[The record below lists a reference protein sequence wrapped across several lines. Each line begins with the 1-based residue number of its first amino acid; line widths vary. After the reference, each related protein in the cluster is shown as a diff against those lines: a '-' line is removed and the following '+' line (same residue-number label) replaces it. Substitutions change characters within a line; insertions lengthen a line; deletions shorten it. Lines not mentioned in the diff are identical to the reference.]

1 MKKTGVKNWKKNKND
16 AQDARDALNKAQ
28 NELISTYGEGVKTV
42 IDTAFTIAPIFSGGV
57 PSSIISRLASG
68 LKFDKNDQSVD
79 SLVDKI
85 TAILSKTKNFKTII

>member
-28 NELISTYGEGVKTV
+28 NELISSYGEGVKTV

-57 PSSIISRLASG
+57 PNRSA
-68 LKFDKNDQSVD
+68 DWQAD
-79 SLVDKI
+79 
-85 TAILSKTKNFKTII
+85 